1 MLKRLNKSVLVSCWL
16 LMSAPL
22 AAGDAPAQL
31 QRVLLAEDVSATA
44 TLEAVLAGQLAF
56 RPVSLAS
63 RINLGVSNSAFWLR
77 IWLKNDGDKTET
89 RWLAIGQARLQH
101 VSLFN
106 RQSGQLRETR
116 GGMAVPFSSRAIP
129 MLSQVFELD
138 LAPHSTEE
146 VLVRVAGESVMVIE
160 PGLWKPEQFMQQEWR
175 IERVVYFASG
185 ILALALLFGLLLTVF
200 AHEPA
205 FFVYGLAALF
215 YLLFLWAFSGMAYRE
230 LWPES
235 PAWALHSIGFFMTL
249 SALMLL
255 WVHRL
260 LLKTAHAMP
269 RLDRVV
275 RLLMAGFLFL
285 AVLMAVSPY
294 YSVLVLLMMVL
305 MLLLTL
311 GSPVLGFFAAR
322 HGVPFCGYGLAAYVL
337 PWQVSQLY
345 YFASLHWQSTLDP
358 WVGLYWVLVALLLS
372 SVLILGGLVDQ
383 LNRARR
389 AHAQQELGQRERLEV
404 LVKERTFELQQ
415 AKTVA
420 EQTLDDQRQFLAM
433 VSHEVRSPLA
443 SIKTATQLLELQ
455 TENEESLAILQR
467 ILRGA
472 QRMTQF
478 FDNYLSFDRLDTQQW
493 VLSETRVD
501 LPALLQTL
509 CEQDSQANTH
519 ELQLSIAA
527 AVNERRWLY
536 ADAPLLSVL
545 LNNLLENARK
555 YSPVG
560 SVIKLSARIGE
571 DGGLCLSVSDQG
583 VGITENELE
592 WVFNKFFRSTQV
604 GRVAGAGLGLYLV
617 RQIAGLHGG
626 FVKVKSQLG
635 RGTTVTLTLPQYRW
649 NYGQ

>member
-16 LMSAPL
+16 LMLAPL
-22 AAGDAPAQL
+22 AASDASAQL

-56 RPVSLAS
+56 HPVSLAS

-77 IWLKNDGDKTET
+77 IWLKNGGDQTET
-89 RWLAIGQARLQH
+89 RWLAIGQARLQQL
-101 VSLFN
+101 SLFEH
-106 RQSGQLRETR
+106 RAGQWQETQ

-129 MLSQVFELD
+129 MLSQVFELN

-235 PAWALHSIGFFMTL
+235 PAWALHSIGFFMAL

-260 LLKTAHAMP
+260 LLKTAHTMP

-275 RLLMAGFLFL
+275 RLLMAGFLLL

-294 YSVLVLLMMVL
+294 YSVLVLLVMVL

-322 HGVPFCGYGLAAYVL
+322 HGVPFCGYGFAAYAL
-337 PWQVSQLY
+337 PWQVSQFY

-358 WVGLYWVLVALLLS
+358 WMGLYWVLVALLLS

-389 AHAQQELGQRERLEV
+389 AHAQQEMGQRERLEI

-433 VSHEVRSPLA
+433 ASHEVRTPLA

-509 CEQDSQANTH
+509 CEQIIEQHRQQRRIRVEPTPLVHRSGYR
-519 ELQLSIAA
+519 QLKLMRI
-527 AVNERRWLY
+527 RLTI
-536 ADAPLLSVL
+536 LL
-545 LNNLLENARK
+545 A
-555 YSPVG
+555 
-560 SVIKLSARIGE
+560 
-571 DGGLCLSVSDQG
+571 
-583 VGITENELE
+583 
-592 WVFNKFFRSTQV
+592 
-604 GRVAGAGLGLYLV
+604 
-617 RQIAGLHGG
+617 
-626 FVKVKSQLG
+626 
-635 RGTTVTLTLPQYRW
+635 
-649 NYGQ
+649 